1 MTLNSACA
9 ANEPLGA
16 IAASLKAARPSLL
29 CITVHCL
36 APLGA
41 HLSHSCFLWLNLT
54 TGSHSHVFVIATGLL
69 SAFPASKL
77 IQFITR
83 EQTLNWKSY
92 SRAGEAAQLCGRS
105 ASVVISGDQFY
116 SLACSRE
123 CKKIILRTPR
133 IAKGVAHAICS
144 PECKYEL
151 RGPQS
156 TLKLPRTRWRLLLVL
171 IVSLPGFISRFQE
184 ICRRWLNHGSIRRC
198 ESHSDKAVTGQFT
211 KISGI
216 GWFAAFFAYMYFN
229 GVKAP

>member
-54 TGSHSHVFVIATGLL
+54 TGSHSRVFVIATGLL
-69 SAFPASKL
+69 STFPASKL

-83 EQTLNWKSY
+83 EQTLNWKSS

-105 ASVVISGDQFY
+105 ASVV
-116 SLACSRE
+116 C
-123 CKKIILRTPR
+123 
-133 IAKGVAHAICS
+133 GV
-144 PECKYEL
+144 L
-151 RGPQS
+151 VPQN
-156 TLKLPRTRWRLLLVL
+156 PRLLRRR
-171 IVSLPGFISRFQE
+171 SLWGNNLWERTYHTEMRPQQISKCMQDVV
-184 ICRRWLNHGSIRRC
+184 WIR
-198 ESHSDKAVTGQFT
+198 AVVTSEAVVYNT
-211 KISGI
+211 I
-216 GWFAAFFAYMYFN
+216 
-229 GVKAP
+229 